1 MTSDS
6 VAKTMILH
14 PEGIRAPIK
23 IPISR
28 GVSSTLQHFHNDI
41 NKVDTL
47 ELEFDCVL
55 SSKPSFCL
63 CRIHFLYEINYSSLN
78 IYSVFV
84 LAHHLCYLSF
94 VQNTCEPVDVSNST
108 MHFFSSSVL

>member
-6 VAKTMILH
+6 VAKTMLLH

-23 IPISR
+23 MPINR

-55 SSKPSFCL
+55 SYK
-63 CRIHFLYEINYSSLN
+63 SS
-78 IYSVFV
+78 
-84 LAHHLCYLSF
+84 
-94 VQNTCEPVDVSNST
+94 
-108 MHFFSSSVL
+108 FFSAEYIFFMKLITALQIFTLYLF